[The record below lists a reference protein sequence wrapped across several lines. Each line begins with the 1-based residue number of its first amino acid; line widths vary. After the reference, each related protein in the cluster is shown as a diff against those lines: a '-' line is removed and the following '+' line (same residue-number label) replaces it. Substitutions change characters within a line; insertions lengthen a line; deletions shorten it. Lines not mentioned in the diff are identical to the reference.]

1 VSDVQGCLFQLMPDL
16 SEDEFAALKA
26 DIAERGVLVPV
37 EYDELGNI
45 LDGHH
50 RVRACEQLGVTDWPR
65 MIRAGMSDDEKA
77 EHALTLNLA
86 RRHLSREQRQELVKT
101 LRLRGWSFPRIG
113 ALLGVD
119 HTTALRDS
127 RCADAQP
134 AVVTGSDGKQ
144 YPATRPTSAFA
155 ATAAEQ
161 AAVLPLMAEVPA
173 GAVVAASEVTRTP
186 AQVLSLHLAGQTSE
200 QIGEAVGEAP
210 QRVRDY
216 CAAFAQVSENGAKS
230 RSWLTE
236 FAAAAATSED
246 AGDEEAPPP
255 RPRELR
261 QGTSR
266 AFAQNVP

>member
-1 VSDVQGCLFQLMPDL
+1 VW
-16 SEDEFAALKA
+16 
-26 DIAERGVLVPV
+26 
-37 EYDELGNI
+37 
-45 LDGHH
+45 
-50 RVRACEQLGVTDWPR
+50 QLGLTEWPR
-65 MIRAGMSDDEKA
+65 MIRAGMTDDEKA
-77 EHALTLNLA
+77 EHALALNLA
-86 RRHLSREQRQELVKT
+86 RRHLTREQRQELVKT
-101 LRLRGWSFPRIG
+101 LRQRGLSLRRI
-113 ALLGVD
+113 AKLLGVSHEAARQD
-119 HTTALRDS
+119 T
-127 RCADAQP
+127 RCQEVDTC
-134 AVVTGSDGKQ
+134 AVVTGSDGKR
-144 YPATRPTSAFA
+144 YPAQRPTSAFA
-155 ATAAEQ
+155 ASAAEQ